1 MYVVGYIYV
10 CGVFCVRLC
19 AVGSVFVCVVHVY
32 ACFCVYVHVW
42 WGVCVCDVVYTC
54 RCAVKA
60 FCSVVCVCMSV
71 VGCGQWGELGIV
83 ADSSPP
89 TQTPCGCSVSPSSPD
104 DSPRCLA
111 PGFSPSTL

>member
-10 CGVFCVRLC
+10 CGVFCVCLC

-60 FCSVVCVCMSV
+60 FCSVVCLYVRGGV
-71 VGCGQWGELGIV
+71 WAVGGAGHSG
-83 ADSSPP
+83 
-89 TQTPCGCSVSPSSPD
+89 
-104 DSPRCLA
+104 R
-111 PGFSPSTL
+111 